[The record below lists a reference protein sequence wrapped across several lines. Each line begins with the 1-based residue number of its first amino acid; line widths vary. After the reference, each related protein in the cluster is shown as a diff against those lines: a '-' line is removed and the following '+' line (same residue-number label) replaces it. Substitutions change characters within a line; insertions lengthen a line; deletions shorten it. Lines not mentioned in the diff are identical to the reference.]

1 MKSLQSPIATIGV
14 LLLIAPMMPAQQASF
29 VRGPQPPP
37 RNQFAYGITRVYR
50 ERPISGISMQNSG
63 RLEQLVRAGKLYL
76 SLQDAIAL
84 TLENN
89 IDIEIQRYGPEL
101 AKIDFA
107 RANAGGLIRGV
118 QTGVQ
123 QGAQSATNFLTGG
136 GQAGGGGGGFVG
148 GAGGQGGGGTAVSG
162 TVFQVTGTNIPT
174 LDPVLSF
181 GYTRGKTSQPQI
193 NSFITGTT
201 AVVTETNS
209 FNTQIQ
215 KNFLSGTGVTLSFD
229 NLGVT
234 TNQITADLNPFNRGN
249 MSLQVTQR
257 LLQGFG
263 MAVNNRNIVISKNN
277 IRVSD
282 LNFKAQ
288 VITTVSSVINLYWD
302 LVSFNENV
310 RVNQQALALAE
321 KLLSDNQKQ
330 VEIGTLAPI
339 EIVRAE
345 AEVARNQQNL
355 TIAQTQVRQQ
365 EQILKN
371 QLSRNGVANPL
382 LRDVSIIT
390 TDRISVPA
398 AESISPIQDL
408 VEQAVKT
415 RPELEQTRIN
425 IENTKIGLAGSRSA
439 LLPSLDVFAS
449 AANRGLAGSP
459 RIGAVRQPDAF
470 FIGGFGTALGQVFR
484 RNFPD
489 YNLGFQ
495 LNIPLRNRAAQAD
508 IANDTLRLRQQELQE
523 QRQLNSVRLEVQ
535 NAQIALEQARA
546 QYQAAVKNRILQEKT
561 LDAEQKKYAL
571 GSSTIFFVVQAQRD
585 LAVAQ
590 QSEVQATTSYTRAR
604 NQMYVATG
612 QLLDTYKV
620 SLNEAQAGS
629 VARPAD
635 LPVDPAK

>member
-1 MKSLQSPIATIGV
+1 MKSLRSTIAGIGV
-14 LLLIAPMMPAQQASF
+14 LLVLAPIMPAQQASF
-29 VRGPQPPP
+29 VRGPQAPP
-37 RNQFAYGITRVYR
+37 RNQWAYPITKAYRV
-50 ERPISGISMQNSG
+50 RPIGDVNMRNSG

-101 AKIDFA
+101 AKIDLD

-118 QTGVQ
+118 QQGVTA
-123 QGAQSATNFLTGG
+123 GAQSATNFLTGG
-136 GQAGGGGGGFVG
+136 GQAGGGGGGA
-148 GAGGQGGGGTAVSG
+148 GAAGGGGGTAVSG

-174 LDPVLSF
+174 LDPVFSLS
-181 GYTRGKTSQPQI
+181 YSRGKTSQPQI

-201 AVVTETNS
+201 AVVTES
-209 FNTQIQ
+209 GSWSTQIN
-215 KNFLSGTGVTLSFD
+215 KNFLTGTGVTLSFD

-234 TNQITADLNPFNRGN
+234 TNQITADLNPFNRSN
-249 MSLQVTQR
+249 MNLQVTQR

-277 IRVSD
+277 IKVSD
-282 LNFKAQ
+282 LTFKQ
-288 VITTVSSVINLYWD
+288 QIITTVSSVINLYWD

-310 RVNQQALALAE
+310 RVRKQALALAQ
-321 KLLSDNQKQ
+321 KLYEDNQKQ

-345 AEVARNQQNL
+345 AEVARNQQDL
-355 TIAQTQVRQQ
+355 TVAETQVRQQ

-371 QLSRNGVANPL
+371 QLSRNGVANPV

-390 TDRISVPA
+390 TDRISVPET
-398 AESISPIQDL
+398 ESISPVQDL
-408 VEQAVKT
+408 VDQALKT

-425 IENTKIGLAGSRSA
+425 IENTKLGLAGSRSA

-459 RIGAVRQPDAF
+459 RRDAVRPPDVYF
-470 FIGGFGTALGQVFR
+470 VGGFGTSLGQVFR

-489 YNLGFQ
+489 YNVGFQ

-523 QRQLNSVRLEVQ
+523 QRQLNGVRLEVQ

-546 QYQAAVKNRILQEKT
+546 QYQAAVKNRVLQEKT

-585 LAVAQ
+585 LALAQ

-612 QLLDTYKV
+612 QLLETYKV